1 MKRKILENMI
11 YFLLIYF
18 IACAILYFLQRK
30 LIYFPTAKI
39 SHGLNQLK
47 LVNNNASIDVIVLNE
62 GKNEAL
68 IYFGGNAESVIYN
81 AEDFLKEFPQH
92 TVYLLNYRGYGES
105 TGNPTEKGIFSDALF
120 LFDKVKNKHQK
131 ISVIGRS
138 LGTGVAVYLAS
149 RRPIN
154 KIALITPYDSIKSL
168 GQSKF
173 IIFPVFLL
181 LKDKYDSLS
190 RVKHIQA
197 QTIAL
202 VAENDEIIPKKH
214 SLRLINEFPSE
225 QITAITIKNSG
236 HNDISYKEEYYQHLK
251 DFLNY

>member
-47 LVNNNASIDVIVLNE
+47 LVNNNESIDVIVLNE

>member
-18 IACAILYFLQRK
+18 IACAVLYFLQRK

-47 LVNNNASIDVIVLNE
+47 LVNNNESIDVIVLNE

-138 LGTGVAVYLAS
+138 LGTGVAAYLAS

-214 SLRLINEFPSE
+214 SLRLINEFPPE

>member
-18 IACAILYFLQRK
+18 IACAVLYFLQRK

-47 LVNNNASIDVIVLNE
+47 LVNNNESIDVIVLNE

-149 RRPIN
+149 RRSIN

-214 SLRLINEFPSE
+214 SLRLINEFPPE